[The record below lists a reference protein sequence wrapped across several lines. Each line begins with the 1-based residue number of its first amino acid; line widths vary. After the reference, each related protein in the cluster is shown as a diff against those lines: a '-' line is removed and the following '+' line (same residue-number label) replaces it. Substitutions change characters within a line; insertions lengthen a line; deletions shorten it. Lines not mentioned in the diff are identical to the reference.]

1 MSGVLLGLPIDG
13 QPIMCDPSP
22 SPSPNMTW
30 ADTVASIF
38 GVVPPTTRFNGSRLQ
53 LVGSVPLL
61 LMFYLRMQM
70 MMRRGTT
77 LDVI

>member
-22 SPSPNMTW
+22 SPNMTW

-38 GVVPPTTRFNGSRLQ
+38 GVVPPTIRFNGSRLQ
-53 LVGSVPLL
+53 LVGSVPLSSC
-61 LMFYLRMQM
+61 F
-70 MMRRGTT
+70 
-77 LDVI
+77 I